1 MDLTRARRR
10 IAAVPPWAREPAL
23 CAVVAAAT
31 VYRIGTATP
40 DTGDRTPDAAA
51 YGIGLAMALALL
63 LRGRRPALTIGVIS
77 LLWLIYHVADYPGG
91 APAVAVWV
99 ALYSAA
105 AAPRRWAALSLSGW
119 MIVSDAL
126 ARTKHSGVG
135 LFDAALDGSTVV
147 FVAALLLGDAVRSR
161 RARRAEFEARLA
173 LLAAHRDQVAAQR
186 LVEERIR
193 IAREL
198 HDVSA
203 HTIAVINVQAS
214 VAAELLTEAPAQ
226 AREAIEAVRRAGGE
240 ALAELRATVGVL
252 RDPAEGDVQP
262 PAPGIDRLDD
272 LARAVGTGG
281 PRVEVRIEGE
291 RRPLSRLVEFTA
303 YRIAQEALTNA
314 LRHANADLVEIL
326 VRYDD
331 GGIAL
336 EVRDDGG
343 HDDRTAGR
351 ARPGHDDH
359 ATGHA
364 DPDGDDRATRQDHD
378 DRTAGRAGSCHDDRV
393 PGHAEP
399 GDDPATP
406 RTRRDHDDRSAWHA
420 EPGHGLRGMAERAV
434 GLGGRFT
441 AGPFQWP
448 DGGRGFQVRAWLP
461 DEEAT

>member
-1 MDLTRARRR
+1 MDLTRARHR
-10 IAAVPPWAREPAL
+10 ITAVPPWAREPAL
-23 CAVVAAAT
+23 CAVVGAAT
-31 VYRIGTATP
+31 LYRIGTATP

-51 YGIGLAMALALL
+51 YGLGLAMALALL
-63 LRGRRPALTIGVIS
+63 LRGRRPALTIGVVS

-91 APAVAVWV
+91 APAVPVWV

-105 AAPRRWAALSLSGW
+105 AAPRRWAALSLAGW

-126 ARTKHSGVG
+126 ARTKHSGVR

-186 LVEERIR
+186 LAEERIR

-252 RDPAEGDVQP
+252 RDPGEGDVEP
-262 PAPGIDRLDD
+262 PAPGIDRLED
-272 LARAVGTGG
+272 LARAVGGGG

-314 LRHANADLVEIL
+314 LRHADADLVEIL

-331 GGIAL
+331 GGLAL
-336 EVRDDGG
+336 EVVDDGGGHDDRTTQRARPG
-343 HDDRTAGR
+343 HDDRTAGH
-351 ARPGHDDH
+351 ARPGREDR
-359 ATGHA
+359 ATE
-364 DPDGDDRATRQDHD
+364 PDGDDRAT
-378 DRTAGRAGSCHDDRV
+378 GRAGREHDDGAV
-393 PGHAEP
+393 GHA
-399 GDDPATP
+399 G
-406 RTRRDHDDRSAWHA
+406 
-420 EPGHGLRGMAERAV
+420 PGHGLRGMAERAA

-441 AGPFQWP
+441 AGPFRRP
-448 DGGRGFQVRAWLP
+448 DGRGGFRVRAWLP
-461 DEEAT
+461 DEETVTAPIRPALPDEETT

>member
-1 MDLTRARRR
+1 MDLTRARHR
-10 IAAVPPWAREPAL
+10 ITAVPPWAREPAL

-31 VYRIGTATP
+31 AYRIGTATP
-40 DTGDRTPDAAA
+40 DPGGRTPDTAA
-51 YGIGLAMALALL
+51 YGIGLAMALTLL
-63 LRGRRPALTIGVIS
+63 LRGRRPALTIGVVS

-91 APAVAVWV
+91 APAVPVWV

-105 AAPRRWAALSLSGW
+105 AAPRRWAALSLAGW
-119 MIVSDAL
+119 TIVSDAL

-173 LLAAHRDQVAAQR
+173 LLAAHRDQAAAQR
-186 LVEERIR
+186 LAEERIR

-252 RDPAEGDVQP
+252 RQPGEDDVEP
-262 PAPGIDRLDD
+262 PAPGIDRLED
-272 LARAVGTGG
+272 LARAVGAGG
-281 PRVEVRIEGE
+281 PRVEVRVEGE

-314 LRHANADLVEIL
+314 LRHADADLVEIL

-331 GGIAL
+331 GGLAL

-343 HDDRTAGR
+343 HDDR
-351 ARPGHDDH
+351 
-359 ATGHA
+359 ATGSTR
-364 DPDGDDRATRQDHD
+364 PDHG
-378 DRTAGRAGSCHDDRV
+378 DRTAGLVPPGHEDRAT
-393 PGHAEP
+393 GHAEP
-399 GDDPATP
+399 GEPAT
-406 RTRRDHDDRSAWHA
+406 RCAGRDHEWHA
-420 EPGHGLRGMAERAV
+420 EPGHGLRGMAERAA

-448 DGGRGFQVRAWLP
+448 DGRGGFQVRAWLP
-461 DEEAT
+461 DEETT

>member
-1 MDLTRARRR
+1 VDLMRARHR
-10 IAAVPPWAREPAL
+10 IMAVPPWAREPAL

-51 YGIGLAMALALL
+51 YGIGLAMALTLL
-63 LRGRRPALTIGVIS
+63 LRGRRPALTIGVVS

-91 APAVAVWV
+91 APAVPVWV

-105 AAPRRWAALSLSGW
+105 AAPRRWAALSLAGW
-119 MIVSDAL
+119 TIVSDAL

-186 LVEERIR
+186 LAEERIR

-214 VAAELLTEAPAQ
+214 VAAELLTEAPTQ

-252 RDPAEGDVQP
+252 REPGEGDVEP
-262 PAPGIDRLDD
+262 PAPGIDRLED
-272 LARAVGTGG
+272 LARTVGAGG

-314 LRHANADLVEIL
+314 LRHADADLVEIL

-331 GGIAL
+331 AGLAL

-343 HDDRTAGR
+343 HDDRTAGHPQR
-351 ARPGHDDH
+351 
-359 ATGHA
+359 
-364 DPDGDDRATRQDHD
+364 DGDER
-378 DRTAGRAGSCHDDRV
+378 S
-393 PGHAEP
+393 P
-399 GDDPATP
+399 
-406 RTRRDHDDRSAWHA
+406 RRDHDDGAPGRARPIHEDRATGYTEPDDGERATRPVGRDRERHA
-420 EPGHGLRGMAERAV
+420 EPGHGLRGMAERAA
-434 GLGGRFT
+434 GLGGWFT
-441 AGPFQWP
+441 AGPFRQP
-448 DGGRGFQVRAWLP
+448 DGSGGFQVRAWLP
-461 DEEAT
+461 DEEMP